1 MVITDHIKYL
11 EGIKFLLSDSSK
23 FIQLPIDEDKWINNI
38 INLVNK
44 VKYRFKALRNEE
56 KFSEKEFD
64 SICSVGTTLRIL
76 YGNPKI

>member
-1 MVITDHIKYL
+1 MVITDRIKYL
-11 EGIKFLLSDSSK
+11 GGIKILLSDSSK
-23 FIQLPIDEDKWINNI
+23 IIQLPIDEDKWINNI

-44 VKYRFKALRNEE
+44 VKDRFKVLRNKE

-64 SICSVGTTLRIL
+64 SIRSVGTAPRIL

>member
-1 MVITDHIKYL
+1 MTDPIEYL
-11 EGIKFLLSDSSK
+11 ERIKFLLSDSSK
-23 FIQLPIDEDKWINNI
+23 IIQLPIDEDKWINNI

-44 VKYRFKALRNEE
+44 VKDRFKVLRNEE

-64 SICSVGTTLRIL
+64 SVRSVGATRRIL

>member
-1 MVITDHIKYL
+1 MTDPIEYL
-11 EGIKFLLSDSSK
+11 ERIKFLLSDSSK
-23 FIQLPIDEDKWINNI
+23 IIQLPIDEDKWINNI

-44 VKYRFKALRNEE
+44 VKDQFKVLRNEE

-64 SICSVGTTLRIL
+64 SVRSVGATPRIL

>member
-44 VKYRFKALRNEE
+44 VKDWFKVLRNEE

-64 SICSVGTTLRIL
+64 R
-76 YGNPKI
+76 